1 MGTCFHPY
9 TFCVLWRFIL
19 AIYGLFLVFIGFLLH
34 FVDFFWFV
42 DFCQF
47 SAFLILVLYA
57 FSFSF
62 FFGDFF
68 LCFVDFS
75 SCLNFFLVFWF
86 LSSCIRGYFLL
97 LWGFFVFCAY
107 ILVFCEFFLILNLN
121 IWFCGFSYCD
131 VWIFPFY
138 GFSFIFMDL
147 FFFCESVLYFWI
159 FWILRVS
166 HWRKPEPAY
175 GIQSGCGCRFRHFAS
190 SIINGYISNYSRC
203 YRVEIFLDPN
213 DFSIVIFSYIL
224 WISFYFYGFI
234 FGFVHFFL
242 LICLVFFG
250 FLYSVGFCRCAL
262 WICLFGFCGF
272 LSSYPWIFL
281 LVLPIEMIQ
290 KYEVSFIF
298 F

>member
-97 LWGFFVFCAY
+97 FVGIFC
-107 ILVFCEFFLILNLN
+107 
-121 IWFCGFSYCD
+121 
-131 VWIFPFY
+131 
-138 GFSFIFMDL
+138 
-147 FFFCESVLYFWI
+147 VLCI
-159 FWILRVS
+159 HS
-166 HWRKPEPAY
+166 
-175 GIQSGCGCRFRHFAS
+175 C
-190 SIINGYISNYSRC
+190 
-203 YRVEIFLDPN
+203 
-213 DFSIVIFSYIL
+213 IL
-224 WISFYFYGFI
+224 WIFLNIESEYLVLWIFLLWCLDFLLFSWIYFSSGNLSCI
-234 FGFVHFFL
+234 FGF
-242 LICLVFFG
+242 
-250 FLYSVGFCRCAL
+250 
-262 WICLFGFCGF
+262 FGFCGF
-272 LSSYPWIFL
+272 HTDVNRNLPTASSRAAVVGLDISHQ
-281 LVLPIEMIQ
+281 VL
-290 KYEVSFIF
+290 
-298 F
+298 